1 MSESIKPQEQLP
13 KLTDSEA
20 VAILRNETGG
30 PLAIRWF
37 DQIKSELDLL
47 HVKCETQDDPDDSVR
62 ADIWMS
68 IRVAIVKF
76 RAGYSDDA
84 IEDLQNW
91 QIGGNVNDKED
102 RIVRALGYM
111 KSGESAAEAQL
122 EILLGEVNENL
133 GWMLE

>member
-1 MSESIKPQEQLP
+1 MPESFKSKERLTNI
-13 KLTDSEA
+13 TDSEA
-20 VAILRNETGG
+20 AGILRKDPGSSEA
-30 PLAIRWF
+30 LRWF
-37 DQIKSELDLL
+37 DQIKSELDSL
-47 HVKCETQDDPDDSVR
+47 HAKCEMRDDPSDSVR

-68 IRVAIVKF
+68 IREAIVKF
-76 RAGYSDDA
+76 KAGYSDA
-84 IEDLQNW
+84 AKEDLQNW

-111 KSGESAAEAQL
+111 RSSESAVEAQL